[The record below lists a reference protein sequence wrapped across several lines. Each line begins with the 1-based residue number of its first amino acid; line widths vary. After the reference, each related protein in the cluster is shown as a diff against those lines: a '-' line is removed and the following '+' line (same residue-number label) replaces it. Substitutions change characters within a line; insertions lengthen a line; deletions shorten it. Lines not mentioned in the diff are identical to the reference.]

1 MGSIISCA
9 MMEMS
14 IFLVGL
20 YSPMPAVAIFALN
33 AALAVFLNMFFQLT
47 LFITLVYLDTV
58 RVKQSRC
65 DILCF
70 FKNKIYKKSNKT
82 NHLGDF
88 FAGLTR
94 ILMKKYIKAL
104 VVIIFTG
111 MFAGSLYIIS
121 FADIGLDQNLSVST
135 SSYLYTYFNSM
146 EAYLNVGVPVY
157 FVVEG
162 IFPYQNQEAR
172 KLICGSAG
180 CDLFGLSEQISRASH
195 QPKFSTIETPAASW
209 LDDYLDWL
217 EPISRCCS
225 VYRTDEEFCHAQVS
239 NLLQCKWCVSPN
251 STVVE
256 SVFTNMLPDWL
267 EDNPDEYCSKGGHAA
282 YSSALSLREEDI
294 EASHFM
300 SYHSICIESS
310 ECQANLEQ
318 ARVIADN
325 ITHHINR
332 GLEDIGFNSS
342 ISVWP
347 YSIYY
352 PYYEQYITMGSD
364 AIFQLLLCMVPISV
378 LSFVCYNCSL
388 SACLVILITVVFIVT
403 DTYACC
409 VLWNVQFNPLTLIN
423 LIASSGLAI
432 EFTGH
437 SVRHFIQLDNGDRI
451 ERTIATMRS
460 MGPVI
465 ILGVTMTN
473 LPGIVTLH
481 WAHMQIIEIF
491 FFRMSFLTTI
501 SGAIHAC
508 LFLPVL
514 LSIYGKLIEVKIL

>member
-1 MGSIISCA
+1 
-9 MMEMS
+9 
-14 IFLVGL
+14 
-20 YSPMPAVAIFALN
+20 
-33 AALAVFLNMFFQLT
+33 
-47 LFITLVYLDTV
+47 
-58 RVKQSRC
+58 
-65 DILCF
+65 
-70 FKNKIYKKSNKT
+70 
-82 NHLGDF
+82 
-88 FAGLTR
+88 
-94 ILMKKYIKAL
+94 
-104 VVIIFTG
+104 
-111 MFAGSLYIIS
+111 MFAGNLYVIS
-121 FADIGLDQNLSVST
+121 FADVGLDQNLSVST

-162 IFPYQNQEAR
+162 VFPYQNEEAR

-195 QPKFSTIETPAASW
+195 QPEFSTIETPAASW

-225 VYRTDEEFCHAQVS
+225 VYRSDNEFCHAQVS

-251 STVVE
+251 STVAE

-282 YSSALSLREEDI
+282 YSSALSCNEEDI
-294 EASHFM
+294 VASHFM

-310 ECQANLEQ
+310 ECQANIEQ
-318 ARVIADN
+318 ARLLADN
-325 ITHHINR
+325 ITRHINR
-332 GLEDIGFNSS
+332 GLEDLGFNSS

-347 YSIYY
+347 YAIYY
-352 PYYEQYITMGSD
+352 PYYEQYITMGND
-364 AIFQLLLCMVPISV
+364 AIFQLLLCMVPIIL
-378 LSFVCYNCSL
+378 LSFVCYNFSL
-388 SACLVILITVVFIVT
+388 SACLITLVTVIFIVT

-409 VLWNVQFNPLTLIN
+409 VLWDVQFNPLTLIN

-437 SVRHFIQLDNGDRI
+437 SVRHFIQLDNGDRVD
-451 ERTIATMRS
+451 RTISTMKS

-481 WAHMQIIEIF
+481 WAHMQIIEVF

-514 LSIYGKLIEVKIL
+514 LSVFGK